1 MELPE
6 LPVLRGR
13 LEQAH
18 WLEEVQR
25 ASSEPNA
32 LSLDD
37 MRRLIDLGVGLSP
50 HPSVEKAMAR
60 LQELLTVSEHWEDKA
75 KSLIKARPHHTLVTL
90 AAAVQEV
97 DSIPAHLPN
106 CVLLKDSVQRAEEW
120 LLEVEALQVGN
131 SKRASNTSPQWHFAR
146 IHSEMTRLV

>member
-1 MELPE
+1 MSEEQPRAADIQKLLDVSFDFDMELPE

-75 KSLIKARPHHTLVTL
+75 KSLIKAR
-90 AAAVQEV
+90 
-97 DSIPAHLPN
+97 
-106 CVLLKDSVQRAEEW
+106 
-120 LLEVEALQVGN
+120 
-131 SKRASNTSPQWHFAR
+131 
-146 IHSEMTRLV
+146 